1 MYQRNDG
8 KMTGNHQQG
17 RHFDKM
23 SSGAGGVQGRGSGG
37 GKSKEGSPKGPA
49 ELGGDEQ
56 HQTQPHP
63 VTGVHEVHIKYHGM
77 GAAGH
82 ESGGHHFS
90 VQAIGE
96 HGEPMGEAT
105 HHHSASDA
113 HAMAQSHFPNDG
125 DETGEEPGADT
136 LSGITGGMPGQNE
149 EGPHRRGY

>member
-1 MYQRNDG
+1 M
-8 KMTGNHQQG
+8 QQG
-17 RHFDKM
+17 RAFDRAK
-23 SSGAGGVQGRGSGG
+23 STHGVIGKGG
-37 GKSKEGSPKGPA
+37 GGAMRSKESMPKGNQDVA
-49 ELGGDEQ
+49 AGEHE
-56 HQTQPHP
+56 TQPHP

-125 DETGEEPGADT
+125 DETGTEEGSDT
-136 LSGITGGMPGQNE
+136 LSGIIGGMPGQNE
-149 EGPHRRGY
+149 EGPKHRGY